1 MNHQLDRYPS
11 AWAHIV
17 LCADLT
23 WAKEPPDDF
32 NVANQ
37 RLWSQHC
44 RVSQVLQ
51 DNIESQNSQSST
63 CESSDGKRTT
73 SNQTGQENGN
83 PKIQKNVKD
92 VIPESRLAQFYGNFY
107 YDEDREKCYT
117 NPNERLNPRT
127 YNGNGCENSDL
138 TECWMLP
145 EVEYWFRRLIE
156 ETDRSVSRRRRNY
169 RMPPD
174 EDFERWGPTGVR
186 NADEEAL
193 ASKIKSVRSLWMP
206 HNRSS
211 PRSPSPPQVSRKI
224 RARRRQ
230 PRRLTTLASPPQ
242 SFCRDI
248 PAHLLCDPSYKF
260 QFDTPRPQ
268 GIESQRAMSRLTA
281 SVQAAIRTSTSRGL
295 SYRGANFNRYT
306 PMGQRSS
313 RCPDR
318 RYTIFWP
325 KDHVSPRLHLAQTS
339 HNNKAKKN
347 PRKTDKRESENDF
360 KDIKEDIS
368 ETKDNSQLEATSTSQ
383 QKDIITDDQMPSTSA
398 AVNQA
403 GLKKKR
409 LYSTVLSTSAPS
421 PITLSPVVRL
431 AQKLVTP
438 GILKLNPKIILP
450 SARVRQPQLEHK
462 FEELEK
468 EALEQYKASDE
479 SIDTKFQELEKQA
492 VEQYSTSA
500 SNTSCSSGNS
510 AEKQTNAEKETKGK
524 TAKFHKPIESI
535 VVYSQNFPDLCT
547 RSTSITKLK
556 NFHNPPRGDKKE
568 HRSKSSR
575 PKTDSQ
581 RAASDTDYEARE
593 MNSKNHKSSMRWSLH
608 AVPPKKRHLTF
619 CVSDFSSDDEL
630 DDTCSIKDAG
640 PRIKSH
646 LGKIK
651 ISAHGGGDLH
661 PILRKI

>member
-1 MNHQLDRYPS
+1 
-11 AWAHIV
+11 
-17 LCADLT
+17 
-23 WAKEPPDDF
+23 
-32 NVANQ
+32 
-37 RLWSQHC
+37 
-44 RVSQVLQ
+44 
-51 DNIESQNSQSST
+51 
-63 CESSDGKRTT
+63 
-73 SNQTGQENGN
+73 
-83 PKIQKNVKD
+83 
-92 VIPESRLAQFYGNFY
+92 
-107 YDEDREKCYT
+107 
-117 NPNERLNPRT
+117 
-127 YNGNGCENSDL
+127 
-138 TECWMLP
+138 
-145 EVEYWFRRLIE
+145 
-156 ETDRSVSRRRRNY
+156 
-169 RMPPD
+169 
-174 EDFERWGPTGVR
+174 
-186 NADEEAL
+186 
-193 ASKIKSVRSLWMP
+193 
-206 HNRSS
+206 
-211 PRSPSPPQVSRKI
+211 
-224 RARRRQ
+224 
-230 PRRLTTLASPPQ
+230 
-242 SFCRDI
+242 
-248 PAHLLCDPSYKF
+248 
-260 QFDTPRPQ
+260 
-268 GIESQRAMSRLTA
+268 MSRLTA

-619 CVSDFSSDDEL
+619 CVSDFSSDDDLE
-630 DDTCSIKDAG
+630 DTCSIKDAG